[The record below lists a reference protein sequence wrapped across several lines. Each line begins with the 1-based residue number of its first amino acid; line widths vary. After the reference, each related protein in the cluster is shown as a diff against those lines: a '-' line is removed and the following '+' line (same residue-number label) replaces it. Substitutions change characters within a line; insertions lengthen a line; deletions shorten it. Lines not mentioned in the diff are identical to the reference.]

1 LSPVVIV
8 PKKWG
13 RWKVCVD
20 YRAPNKV
27 TKRDRQPLPF
37 IDELLDSVAGHEFYS
52 FFDGYS
58 GYHQVKIHQDGILKT
73 TFTTPWGTYAFLR
86 MPFGLCNAGG
96 TFQRVQ
102 LKVFGPYIGK
112 FIRVFLDDFAV
123 YGDRKLYL
131 SHVRTAFQRLAEHI
145 CSLSPEKCKL
155 GFEEGPILEH
165 IVFIGGIKVDPTKVQ
180 RILELEEPRN
190 ARQVSTLWGVTLYHT
205 RFIENLVGRA
215 KPITSLIRK
224 STEFKWSNE
233 CKEAM
238 AYICQC
244 LSSNP
249 VMKNPDWQIPFII
262 NPSALEISVAAVL
275 LQNDAAGRAHP
286 VYYASRLLNS
296 CEVKYSEPE
305 KITVALLFACTKFKY
320 YLLSS
325 PFPIIVQCKKDG
337 LKQMI
342 QQIDP
347 AGRPAR
353 LITTLQQYDLIV
365 KGVRGQRSAHAKLLL
380 ELGSPPA
387 IHEGALLE
395 PEAEAECYALHQQNN
410 DDFGYKQII
419 DYLSELRLPEGA
431 TPTQRQEIKRKNKLY
446 TLIGETLY
454 RAGAD
459 GTLRRVVEKEE
470 T

>member
-1 LSPVVIV
+1 VVIV
-8 PKKWG
+8 PKKGG
-13 RWKVCVD
+13 RWRVCVD
-20 YRAPNKV
+20 YRALNRV

-37 IDELLDSVAGHEFYS
+37 IDELLDSMAGYEFYS

-58 GYHQVKIHQDGILKT
+58 GYHQVKIHQDDILKT
-73 TFTTPWGTYAFLR
+73 TFTTPWGTYAFLC
-86 MPFGLCNAGG
+86 MPFGLYNAGG

-112 FIRVFLDDFAV
+112 FIWVFLDNFAV
-123 YGDRKLYL
+123 YGNRKLHL
-131 SHVRTAFQRLAEHI
+131 SHVRTDFQRLAEHR

-155 GFEEGPILEH
+155 GFEEGPLLGH
-165 IVFIGGIKVDPTKVQ
+165 IVFMGGIKVDPTKVQ

-190 ARQVSTLWGVTLYHT
+190 ARQVS
-205 RFIENLVGRA
+205 
-215 KPITSLIRK
+215 
-224 STEFKWSNE
+224 
-233 CKEAM
+233 M